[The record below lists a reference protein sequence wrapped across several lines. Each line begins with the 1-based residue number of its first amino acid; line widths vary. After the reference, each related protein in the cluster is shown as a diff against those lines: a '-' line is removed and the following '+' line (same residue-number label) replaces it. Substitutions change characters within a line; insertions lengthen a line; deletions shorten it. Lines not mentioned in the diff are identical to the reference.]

1 MKKILKRGLSL
12 VLTLIMVAGLLP
24 VSASA
29 KVNNNTGYP
38 LDLDNDLILSI
49 YTKDG
54 EFPGEPALHDSGNYV
69 SFNSSFK
76 ISSQKYASTA
86 ANELVWEKI
95 EPALVEGTPSNTTKV
110 WGVYDAEGTKDYFKK
125 GTSEIIKSENER
137 AMIEEVFNRLKK
149 TGNPDDYE
157 IVWYIIKIQHTPKSG
172 YFGRATTEWH
182 IDGIIK
188 EKANVS
194 INYYGNG
201 NTSGSAPDGITNHNP
216 NEPYTVLGKNTLK
229 RVMNG
234 AEVAFLGWSAKADG
248 SDAELAFY
256 QPGDKISAE
265 DLTKKYNGKLSL
277 YAMWD
282 TTTQYTATVNTY
294 LDGVLTDEDEIH
306 GSARN
311 LYLSTDEVH
320 YYPLTRSAE
329 GVYTT
334 KITGNGKFHLYLKNA
349 DDTYTQIGTHQLTI
363 YNQNG
368 SLDVHHYSVKYDAN
382 GGAFETAPGAQN
394 YMYGDAVTAINDVPT
409 KDGYRFLGWNTKKDG
424 TGTTIKSG
432 GAVTDSITAPITLY
446 AQWEKTVTV
455 TVNVTIDHNGGD
467 GYDRVSTKGD
477 VTLDL
482 VSRENGSPYL
492 EVEGGSLELGN
503 SNTPEEQK
511 ETTYHYTFENMPGGA
526 VEYSVVTSK
535 SGYDTEVT
543 EKKVN
548 GNWVID
554 VKMKYRPTNFD
565 VAFTVEV
572 NKESVPEEYYPQAA
586 IVKVTYWSRVGDG
599 EWKII
604 TQQDDNLPGVRVN
617 LTEGKGTGSYPV
629 WKYESNGEIPYGNR
643 IEVTSF
649 VYPDGTIVRANQ
661 EVTPDVAWSDG
672 VYTATVQDVNSGKTY
687 GSLEGAYYD
696 KDSNSQKG
704 TLKAVITMKLY
715 DVIFKAQ
722 GGKVNGKDS
731 ETVTKQYKIPA
742 FKDHVP
748 TRGDGYTFGGWYLD
762 TDYKTSATEGALLT
776 GNTTLYAKW
785 IEPLTIEGNVTVS
798 GTYLQNGATV
808 NVHDIDRAE
817 KVYVVL
823 QEIRDG
829 RTYEVDSE
837 LVSITYDENK
847 NGTGTYSFSGIP
859 NDGKEYRIELLVLN
873 YNTKYDNESDA
884 GISYS
889 AGEYKAVFGG
899 DNVAQVD
906 SYLEFVPPSYKQE
919 MKVDATPIGGGF
931 RPGNVLSEIVY
942 RDVGDIHPFQV
953 ISQHTVEP
961 KGVPITLTN
970 GVGSGDES
978 IWKWHTDGT
987 LYEYQMNIT
996 KVDGKDYDSDTAP
1009 FYIIYSVPAYWDG
1022 NSNNPSGELVATLC
1036 PNTYPVTFDL
1046 NEGTAV
1052 QVTYTD
1058 KNGDKVV
1065 VNNYA
1070 EGHTWSYTTKFN
1082 AVPVREGYI
1091 FKGWESNV
1099 TDVTSNDKGDVT
1111 IPADVHQ
1118 EVVLKAK
1125 WEKKTYTVT
1134 TVSDPAGISTTT
1146 GDGTYEH
1153 GAMVTVTASS
1163 AEGYTFDG
1171 WYEGS
1176 NKVTGEFTYS
1186 FEVDA
1191 DCTLTAKFTKNK
1203 YQITAI
1209 SHNETFGSA
1218 SGSGSY
1224 EEGATATVTATAKDG
1239 YKFLYWK
1246 EGDEQVSSEA
1256 NYSFPVNR
1264 NRELVAHFASAYKIT
1279 AIAENGGSA
1288 EGTGWYFA
1296 DDEVKLTAKPNSG
1309 YNFIGWYDENGEF
1322 VSDKAEYTLD
1332 GLITG
1337 DRTFTAKFKEK
1348 VSLECDYVY
1357 LFGYNDSTIGA
1368 TGPLLRNELSQMIY
1382 RLVKQNDRSITHGG
1396 HSYSNTA
1403 GQWFESGISYMVKV
1417 GALDDA
1423 KANSPYAS
1431 VTCGET
1437 YKMICLGLNF
1447 TNDTSLNY
1455 SEYAALL
1462 RNYDLPAN
1470 GSVTATIKRWEFC
1483 ELFNAILG
1491 RSDYELVD
1499 AAGNKITP
1507 ATYGYTDLS
1516 EDDLYYEIMMIATSA
1531 FEGEKVSL
1539 EKRMERNTYD
1549 YDK

>member
-12 VLTLIMVAGLLP
+12 VLALIMVVGLLP
-24 VSASA
+24 VTAFAAVESSGRP
-29 KVNNNTGYP
+29 KDVNNTLVLSFYTG
-38 LDLDNDLILSI
+38 
-49 YTKDG
+49 DG
-54 EFPGEPALHDSGNYV
+54 FPGEPAVYGTGNYKNI
-69 SFNSSFK
+69 NSSFAVKSGATFANTANNQLDWDK
-76 ISSQKYASTA
+76 INKDIVQGASSGST
-86 ANELVWEKI
+86 
-95 EPALVEGTPSNTTKV
+95 SV
-110 WGVYDAEGTKDYFKK
+110 WGVYDANGTKDYFLPDASIIDPDNEIKMIRAVK
-125 GTSEIIKSENER
+125 GCSAEEAENYEII
-137 AMIEEVFNRLKK
+137 
-149 TGNPDDYE
+149 
-157 IVWYIIKIQHTPKSG
+157 WYVIKLQHSSG
-172 YFGRATTEWH
+172 WFGRTEWH
-182 IDGIIK
+182 IDGVIK
-188 EKANVS
+188 EKSKIS

-201 NTSGSAPDGITNHNP
+201 NTSGNAPLGETDHTSG
-216 NEPYTVLGKNTLK
+216 EPYTVLTKNTLK

-248 SDAELAFY
+248 TGEEQGFY
-256 QPGDKISAE
+256 QPGDVINP
-265 DLTKKYNGKLSL
+265 TKSISL

-294 LDGVLTDEDEIH
+294 LDGELTSDSAIH
-306 GSARN
+306 NETRTLSLSSDNQHFYN
-311 LYLSTDEVH
+311 LTESSTK
-320 YYPLTRSAE
+320 

-382 GGAFETAPGAQN
+382 GGAFETAPDAQN
-394 YMYGDAVTAINDVPT
+394 YMYGEPVTAINDVPT
-409 KDGYRFLGWNTKKDG
+409 KDGYRFLGWEDG
-424 TGTTIKSG
+424 EGNLIESG
-432 GAVTDSITAPITLY
+432 KAVTASITAPITLK
-446 AQWEKTVTV
+446 AKWEK
-455 TVNVTIDHNGGD
+455 TVNVTINVTINHKENGGGFD
-467 GYDRVSTKGD
+467 KMETRDD
-477 VTLDL
+477 VFLAL
-482 VSRENGSPYL
+482 VSRENETSPYL
-492 EVEGGSLELGN
+492 EVAGKTLTLNDTSHNGFVY
-503 SNTPEEQK
+503 T
-511 ETTYHYTFENMPGGA
+511 ETETETKYTGYTYTDIPGGD
-526 VEYSVVTSK
+526 VDYTVVTSK
-535 SGYDTEVT
+535 SGYDTKIT
-543 EKKVN
+543 PTQDAK
-548 GNWVID
+548 GNWTID
-554 VKMKYRPTNFD
+554 VVMDYKPSNFD
-565 VAFTVEV
+565 VDFTVV
-572 NKESVPEEYYPQAA
+572 VDDSVPEQYIPDAA
-586 IVKVTYWSRVGDG
+586 IVKVTFWSTDRNRW
-599 EWKII
+599 EII
-604 TQQDDNLPGVRVN
+604 TQQEGGAPGVRVDIDP
-617 LTEGKGTGSYPV
+617 ESRRGSGSYPV
-629 WKYESNGEIPYGNR
+629 WKYESNGTTPYGYR

-649 VYPDGTIVRANQ
+649 VYPDGTIVPASATQ
-661 EVTPDVAWSDG
+661 TDVQWSDN
-672 VYTATVQDVNSGKTY
+672 VYTATMQDVTGGQVY
-687 GSLEGAYYD
+687 
-696 KDSNSQKG
+696 G
-704 TLKAVITMKLY
+704 TLKGAYIGDNDLQVGTLNAVITMDLY
-715 DVIFKAQ
+715 SVTFDAQ
-722 GGKVNGKDS
+722 GGKVNG
-731 ETVTKQYKIPA
+731 EATQTVAEQYKIPA
-742 FKDHVP
+742 FKDYVP
-748 TRGDGYTFGGWYLD
+748 TRGDGYTFGGWYED
-762 TDYKTSATEGALLT
+762 ANCTKAATEGAVLT

-785 IEPLTIEGNVTVS
+785 IEPLTIKGDVTVS
-798 GTYLQNGATV
+798 GTYLQNGTTV

-829 RTYEVDSE
+829 RAYEVDSE

-847 NGTGTYSFSGIP
+847 NGTGAYSFSGIP

-884 GISYS
+884 GTSYS

-970 GVGSGDES
+970 GVGSGSES

-1009 FYIIYSVPAYWDG
+1009 FYIIYSAPAYWDG
-1022 NSNNPSGELVATLC
+1022 NTNNPSGELVATLY

-1058 KNGDKVV
+1058 KNGDEVV
-1065 VNNYA
+1065 ANNYA
-1070 EGHTWSYTTKFN
+1070 EGHTWSYITKFN
-1082 AVPVREGYI
+1082 AVPEREGYV
-1091 FKGWESNV
+1091 FTGWETNV
-1099 TDVTSNDKGDVT
+1099 SGVTSDTAGNVT

-1134 TVSDPAGISTTT
+1134 TVSDPAGVSTTT

-1153 GAMVTVTASS
+1153 GDMVTVTASS

-1218 SGSGSY
+1218 AGSGSY

-1256 NYSFPVNR
+1256 TYSFSVNR
-1264 NRELVAHFASAYKIT
+1264 NRELVAHFAPAYLIT
-1279 AIAENGGSA
+1279 AEAENGGTA

-1296 DDEVKLTAKPNSG
+1296 EDTVKLTAKPTSG
-1309 YNFIGWYDENGEF
+1309 YNFIGWYENGEF

-1337 DRTFTAKFKEK
+1337 DRTFTAKFKQK
-1348 VSLECDYVY
+1348 VSLKCDYVY

-1382 RLVKQNDRSITHGG
+1382 RLYKQNNPSTTNGG
-1396 HSYSNTA
+1396 YSNSNTN

-1417 GALDDA
+1417 GALDDT

-1462 RNYDLPAN
+1462 RNYDLPAS

-1499 AAGNKITP
+1499 AAGKEIT
-1507 ATYGYTDLS
+1507 AADYGYTDLS
-1516 EDDLYYEIMMIATSA
+1516 KDAPYYKIMMIATST
-1531 FEGEKVSL
+1531 FEGGKVSL

>member
-24 VSASA
+24 VTAFAAVESSGRP
-29 KVNNNTGYP
+29 KDVNNTLVLSFYTG
-38 LDLDNDLILSI
+38 
-49 YTKDG
+49 DG
-54 EFPGEPALHDSGNYV
+54 FPGEPAVYGTGNYKNI
-69 SFNSSFK
+69 NSSFAVKSGATFANTANNQLDWDK
-76 ISSQKYASTA
+76 INKDIVQGASSGST
-86 ANELVWEKI
+86 
-95 EPALVEGTPSNTTKV
+95 SV
-110 WGVYDAEGTKDYFKK
+110 WGVYDANGTKDYFLPNASIIDPDNEIKMIRAVK
-125 GTSEIIKSENER
+125 GCSAEEAKNYEII
-137 AMIEEVFNRLKK
+137 
-149 TGNPDDYE
+149 
-157 IVWYIIKIQHTPKSG
+157 WYVIKLQHSSG
-172 YFGRATTEWH
+172 WFGRTEWH
-182 IDGIIK
+182 IDGVIK
-188 EKANVS
+188 EKSKIS

-201 NTSGSAPDGITNHNP
+201 NTSGNAPLGETDHTSG
-216 NEPYTVLGKNTLK
+216 EPYTVLTKNTLK

-248 SDAELAFY
+248 TGEEQGFY
-256 QPGDKISAE
+256 QPGDVINP
-265 DLTKKYNGKLSL
+265 TKSISL

-294 LDGVLTDEDEIH
+294 LDGELISDSVIHNATRTLSLSSDNQHFYDLTE
-306 GSARN
+306 S
-311 LYLSTDEVH
+311 STK
-320 YYPLTRSAE
+320 

-368 SLDVHHYSVKYDAN
+368 SLDVHHYSVTYDAN
-382 GGAFETAPGAQN
+382 SGAFETAPGAQK

-446 AQWEKTVTV
+446 AQWEKTVNV
-455 TVNVTIDHNGGD
+455 KVNVTINHNGGG
-467 GYDRVSTKGD
+467 GYDQLDSKNEVSMA
-477 VTLDL
+477 L
-482 VSRENGSPYL
+482 VSRADSQSPYL
-492 EVEGGSLELGN
+492 EVKENTLSLSDSKCEGFTFSEID
-503 SNTPEEQK
+503 K
-511 ETTYHYTFENMPGGA
+511 VTTYLADGYTFVDLPGGTA
-526 VEYSVVTSK
+526 EYTVVTSK
-535 SGYDTEVT
+535 SGYDTQVT
-543 EKKVN
+543 STKDEN
-548 GNWVID
+548 GDWVIN
-554 VKMKYRPTNFD
+554 VEMTYNPSNFD
-565 VAFTVEV
+565 LKFTVKVHED
-572 NKESVPEEYYPQAA
+572 VPAHYIPDAA
-586 IVKVTYWSRVGDG
+586 IVKVTFWADREDSEGW
-599 EWKII
+599 EII
-604 TQQDDNLPGVRVN
+604 TQQKDDLPGVRVN
-617 LTEGKGTGSYPV
+617 LTEGKGSGSYPV
-629 WKYESNGEIPYGNR
+629 WKHESNGTTPYGYR

-672 VYTATVQDVNSGKTY
+672 VYTATVSDVTGGQEY
-687 GSLEGAYYD
+687 
-696 KDSNSQKG
+696 G
-704 TLKAVITMKLY
+704 TLKGAYIGENDLQVGTLNAVITMDLY
-715 DVIFKAQ
+715 SVTFDAQ

-742 FKDHVP
+742 FKDYVP
-748 TRGDGYTFGGWYLD
+748 TRGDGYTFGGWYED
-762 TDYKTSATEGALLT
+762 ANCTKAATEGADLT
-776 GNTTLYAKW
+776 KDITLYAKW
-785 IEPLTIEGNVTVS
+785 IEPLTIKGDVTVS
-798 GTYLQNGATV
+798 GTYLQNGTTV

-847 NGTGTYSFSGIP
+847 NGSGAYSFSGIP

-884 GISYS
+884 GTSYS

-919 MKVDATPIGGGF
+919 MKVDATPIGEGF

-953 ISQHTVEP
+953 ISQHTVAP

-1176 NKVTGEFTYS
+1176 RYITNTLKYEF
-1186 FEVDA
+1186 VANA
-1191 DCTLTAKFTKNK
+1191 DRNLTAKFTKNK
-1203 YQITAI
+1203 YQITAS

-1218 SGSGSY
+1218 AGSGSY
-1224 EEGATATVTATAKDG
+1224 EEGATATVTATANDG

-1256 NYSFPVNR
+1256 TYSFSVNC

-1296 DDEVKLTAKPNSG
+1296 EDTVKLTAKPTSG
-1309 YNFIGWYDENGEF
+1309 YNFIGWYENGEF

-1337 DRTFTAKFKEK
+1337 DRTFTAKFKQK
-1348 VSLECDYVY
+1348 VSLKCDYVY
-1357 LFGYNDSTIGA
+1357 LFGYNDTEIGA

-1382 RLVKQNDRSITHGG
+1382 RLVKQNDLSTTPGK

-1462 RNYDLPAN
+1462 RNYNLPAS

-1499 AAGNKITP
+1499 AAGNEIT
-1507 ATYGYTDLS
+1507 AADYGYTDLTK
-1516 EDDLYYEIMMIATSA
+1516 DHHYYRIMMIATST
-1531 FEGEKVSL
+1531 FEGGKVVN
-1539 EKRMERNTYD
+1539 RMDRNTYD
-1549 YDK
+1549 YDGE